1 MTLIELI
8 LVLAVAGIL
17 LGVGAA
23 RLNASGSST
32 SQAAQVV
39 AGAANRA
46 RFEAVKTNSTSGLE
60 IVAGS
65 AGTSGSMTICRDI
78 DVTVGL
84 SCANG
89 VVAEVITFDG
99 GALGR
104 AVIASPATTAV
115 YFDRRGIVR
124 NPSLHT
130 VTVTDRSGSNARTV
144 TIAPTGRA
152 EVN

>member
-1 MTLIELI
+1 MAVTAVSPTRSQVGMTLIELI

-17 LGVGAA
+17 LAVGGA

-65 AGTSGSMTICRDI
+65 GGTSGST
-78 DVTVGL
+78 
-84 SCANG
+84 ANPPFSVPS
-89 VVAEVITFDG
+89 VVLIQVPFVSVLGSNIRAEQ
-99 GALGR
+99 
-104 AVIASPATTAV
+104 ASPVADGAIEEEI
-115 YFDRRGIVR
+115 DMRM
-124 NPSLHT
+124 S
-130 VTVTDRSGSNARTV
+130 
-144 TIAPTGRA
+144 
-152 EVN
+152 